1 MIGLQAEGGGA
12 GMRLW
17 PDYIRS
23 RRSSITVLL
32 LCTIFTILV
41 TGTYATRPPKPVQ
54 TPGHIAS
61 QEQAIVL
68 REQEYYRILL
78 LYEPKDQHFRCALS
92 LPGDPSPILYSPSV
106 RFTLVPGHPLTIR
119 YPSVSQAQA
128 FADRTGQDIPDIK
141 NTLPTIEV
149 CITPRALTT
158 SQSSQYTSETFLKD
172 WHIRWKIMEQDFGR
186 Y

>member
-1 MIGLQAEGGGA
+1 
-12 GMRLW
+12 MRLW
-17 PDYIRS
+17 PDYIR
-23 RRSSITVLL
+23 RRLSSITVLL
-32 LCTIFTILV
+32 LCTIFTIVV
-41 TGTYATRPPKPVQ
+41 TGAYARRPPTPVQ
-54 TPGHIAS
+54 TPGHISA

-68 REQEYYRILL
+68 REQACYRILL
-78 LYEPKDQHFRCALS
+78 LYEPDNQHFRCALS

-119 YPSVSQAQA
+119 YPTTAQAQA
-128 FADRTGQDIPDIK
+128 FADRTGQDIPDIE

-158 SQSSQYTSETFLKD
+158 SQASQYTSETFLKR
-172 WHIRWKIMEQDFGR
+172 WHVRWKTMDQDFGR

>member
-1 MIGLQAEGGGA
+1 
-12 GMRLW
+12 
-17 PDYIRS
+17 
-23 RRSSITVLL
+23 
-32 LCTIFTILV
+32 
-41 TGTYATRPPKPVQ
+41 
-54 TPGHIAS
+54 
-61 QEQAIVL
+61 
-68 REQEYYRILL
+68 
-78 LYEPKDQHFRCALS
+78 HFRCALS
-92 LPGDPSPILYSPSV
+92 LPGDPSPILYSPSL
-106 RFTLVPGHPLTIR
+106 RFTLVPGHPLTLR